1 MYVSIVIIHS
11 VSDLQDLNLKQK
23 YSQRRVKTVQQR
35 TPIKRQ
41 VNAYVLRREVTSESP
56 IVNICNYDYCFF
68 VVQYIV
74 YIYRFIKEWLKS
86 PKWSFSC
93 CLALLLPL
101 NDLQGEVRGFAGR
114 NVFKNQLQTGKM
126 NMPSISSS
134 FQDTGAINF
143 SLEKD
148 QPDLTDERNSDHEE
162 IPGNRSKKQT
172 KTRVNGKESI
182 FTKISVH
189 KVRKMAYDTSF

>member
-1 MYVSIVIIHS
+1 MYASTVIIHS

-56 IVNICNYDYCFF
+56 MVNICNYDYCFF
-68 VVQYIV
+68 IVQYIV

-101 NDLQGEVRGFAGR
+101 NDLQGELRGFAGR

-126 NMPSISSS
+126 NVPSISSS

-162 IPGNRSKKQT
+162 IPGNKSKKQT

-189 KVRKMAYDTSF
+189 EVPKMTYDTSL

>member
-1 MYVSIVIIHS
+1 MYASTVIIHS
-11 VSDLQDLNLKQK
+11 ISDLQDLNLKQK

-74 YIYRFIKEWLKS
+74 YIYRFLKEWLKS

-148 QPDLTDERNSDHEE
+148 QPELTDERNSDHEE
-162 IPGNRSKKQT
+162 IPGNKSKKQT

-182 FTKISVH
+182 FTKISLH

>member
-1 MYVSIVIIHS
+1 MYASTVIIHS
-11 VSDLQDLNLKQK
+11 ISDLQDLNLKQK

-74 YIYRFIKEWLKS
+74 YIYRFLKEWLKS

-148 QPDLTDERNSDHEE
+148 QPELTDERNSDHEE
-162 IPGNRSKKQT
+162 IPGNKSQKQT

-182 FTKISVH
+182 FTKISLH

>member
-1 MYVSIVIIHS
+1 MYASTVIIHS

-56 IVNICNYDYCFF
+56 MVNICNYDYCFF
-68 VVQYIV
+68 IVQYIV

-162 IPGNRSKKQT
+162 IPGNKSKKQT

>member
-1 MYVSIVIIHS
+1 MYASTVIIHS
-11 VSDLQDLNLKQK
+11 ISDLQDLNLKQK

-74 YIYRFIKEWLKS
+74 YIYRFLKEWLKS

-148 QPDLTDERNSDHEE
+148 QPELTDERNSDHEE
-162 IPGNRSKKQT
+162 IPGNKSQKQT

>member
-1 MYVSIVIIHS
+1 MYASTVSIHS
-11 VSDLQDLNLKQK
+11 VSDLWLELKAK
-23 YSQRRVKTVQQR
+23 IFIEKSKDSAIGLRL
-35 TPIKRQ
+35 IKRQ

-114 NVFKNQLQTGKM
+114 NVFKNQLQTGKV
-126 NMPSISSS
+126 NMPSISTS
-134 FQDTGAINF
+134 FQDTGAMNF
-143 SLEKD
+143 SLEED
-148 QPDLTDERNSDHEE
+148 QPLTGERNSDQEE
-162 IPGNRSKKQT
+162 TPGNKSEKQT
-172 KTRVNGKESI
+172 QTRESGKESI

-189 KVRKMAYDTSF
+189 EVPKMTYETSL

>member
-1 MYVSIVIIHS
+1 MYASTVIIHS
-11 VSDLQDLNLKQK
+11 ISDLQDLNLKQK

-74 YIYRFIKEWLKS
+74 YIYRFLKEWLKS

-162 IPGNRSKKQT
+162 IPGNKSKKQT

>member
-162 IPGNRSKKQT
+162 IPGNKSKKQT

>member
-1 MYVSIVIIHS
+1 MYANTVIIHS

-56 IVNICNYDYCFF
+56 MVNICNYDYCFF
-68 VVQYIV
+68 IVQYIV

-162 IPGNRSKKQT
+162 IPGNKSKKQT
-172 KTRVNGKESI
+172 KTRVNGKESN

>member
-1 MYVSIVIIHS
+1 MYASTVIIHS
-11 VSDLQDLNLKQK
+11 ASDLQDLNLKQK

-35 TPIKRQ
+35 IPIKRQ

-56 IVNICNYDYCFF
+56 MVNICNYDYCFF
-68 VVQYIV
+68 IVQYIV

-86 PKWSFSC
+86 PKWSLSC

-162 IPGNRSKKQT
+162 IPGNKSKKQT

-182 FTKISVH
+182 FTKISLH

>member
-1 MYVSIVIIHS
+1 MYASTVIIHS

-162 IPGNRSKKQT
+162 IPGNKSKKQT

>member
-1 MYVSIVIIHS
+1 MYASTVIIHS
-11 VSDLQDLNLKQK
+11 ISDLQDLNLKQK

-74 YIYRFIKEWLKS
+74 YIYRFLKEWLKS

-148 QPDLTDERNSDHEE
+148 QPELTDERNSDHEE
-162 IPGNRSKKQT
+162 IPGNKSKKQT

>member
-1 MYVSIVIIHS
+1 MYASTVIIHS
-11 VSDLQDLNLKQK
+11 ASDLQDLNLKQK

-56 IVNICNYDYCFF
+56 MVNICNYDYCFF
-68 VVQYIV
+68 IVQYIV

-86 PKWSFSC
+86 PKWSLSC

-162 IPGNRSKKQT
+162 IPGNKSKKQT

>member
-1 MYVSIVIIHS
+1 MYASTVIIHS
-11 VSDLQDLNLKQK
+11 VSDLKDLNLKQK

-56 IVNICNYDYCFF
+56 MVNICNYDYCFF
-68 VVQYIV
+68 IVQYIV

-162 IPGNRSKKQT
+162 IPGNKSKKQT